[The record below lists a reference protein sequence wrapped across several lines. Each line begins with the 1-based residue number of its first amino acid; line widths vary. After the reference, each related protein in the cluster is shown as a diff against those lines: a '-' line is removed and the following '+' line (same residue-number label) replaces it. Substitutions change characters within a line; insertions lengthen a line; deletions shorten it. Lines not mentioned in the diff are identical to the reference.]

1 MRQHRRLE
9 DDDDSPFDKRGVL
22 KDGRSIRTPMYLMDA
37 TQRGVREHFQQVTDG
52 SSDGAGLHRPGPRY
66 IADAAMRDAKQQ
78 ALDEY
83 QRDVENAWRADAKE
97 TWGEVGDQCTVRAG
111 GRDEGSPGHLRR
123 IGNRLVCV
131 PDRPQRD
138 AQTRDSAM
146 MLDELQRDHQVRMQR
161 IYNELDRELEQRWR
175 AR

>member
-66 IADAAMRDAKQQ
+66 IADAAMRDAKQ
-78 ALDEY
+78 AVYDEY
-83 QRDVENAWRADAKE
+83 RRDIENAWRGSGAE
-97 TWGEVGDQCTVRAG
+97 GTP
-111 GRDEGSPGHLRR
+111 DEL
-123 IGNRLVCV
+123 
-131 PDRPQRD
+131 QRD
-138 AQTRDSAM
+138 ALPARDDM
-146 MLDELQRDHQVRMQR
+146 TLDELQRDHQRRMAREYQAYDNR
-161 IYNELDRELEQRWR
+161 IEQQWCNP
-175 AR
+175 